1 MKHYSYLIFLFF
13 LNGCFYKRVPVPDT
27 ISLVNYPTQL
37 KDAND
42 QNKKEYA
49 AAWEDF
55 ILASN
60 RCRLIHNNYE
70 IGYKNAEQAKLILGG
85 LGGVAGLTGAVL
97 ATSGSA
103 VVVGAIAAGVS
114 GLASMTLGNAE
125 KGPLGTSYYL
135 SQKEGIARQIQQA
148 SVEALNS
155 EEPKK
160 IYGIASRLAASCL
173 SSEIK

>member
-42 QNKKEYA
+42 QNKKEHA

-125 KGPLGTSYYL
+125 KRPIGYKLLFISKGRYCEANT
-135 SQKEGIARQIQQA
+135 A
-148 SVEALNS
+148 SV
-155 EEPKK
+155 
-160 IYGIASRLAASCL
+160 SRSAEFRRS
-173 SSEIK
+173 